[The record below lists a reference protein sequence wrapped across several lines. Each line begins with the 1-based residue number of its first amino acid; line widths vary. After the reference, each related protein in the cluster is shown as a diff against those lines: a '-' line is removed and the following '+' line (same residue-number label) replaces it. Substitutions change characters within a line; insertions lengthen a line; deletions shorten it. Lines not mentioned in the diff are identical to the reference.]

1 MEERSIRNC
10 ATALLQDFDCG
21 EAELNDFLIRY
32 AKQNEAK
39 GISRTFV
46 LLEDDKAMG
55 FYTLASALIQFE
67 HLPDA
72 LAKRLPHYPDPAI
85 WIARLAVAKDEQG
98 NGYGAALLKLALRRI
113 LLIAVNAGVAFVLVD
128 AKPNAAGFYERFG
141 FVRLSAKENL
151 YALPIATILKI
162 LVK

>member
-1 MEERSIRNC
+1 MEERSIRDCDNSS
-10 ATALLQDFDCG
+10 LQGFDCG

-46 LLEDDKAMG
+46 LREDDKVVG

-67 HLPDA
+67 HLPDT
-72 LAKRLPHYPDPAI
+72 LAKRLPCYPAPAI
-85 WIARLAVAKDEQG
+85 RIARLAVSKDKQG
-98 NGYGAALLKLALRRI
+98 SGFGATLLKLALRRI

-128 AKPNAAGFYERFG
+128 SKPNAKGFYEHFG
-141 FVRLSAKENL
+141 FVRLAAKENL
-151 YALPIATILKI
+151 YALPVATILKT